1 MAEEGGEADPWR
13 GETLDSHEG
22 RLGLGKPFEEVGGSR
37 ERGGEPVSQPPD
49 LTLGCEDRPV
59 KVDRSIGDGVS
70 VRVRTPVDELR
81 LGDREADAQPGPSGL
96 QPRILLL

>member
-22 RLGLGKPFEEVGGSR
+22 RLGLGKPFDEMGGSR
-37 ERGGEPVSQPPD
+37 ERGGEAVSQPSD
-49 LTLGCEDRPV
+49 LTLGHKDRLV

-70 VRVRTPVDELR
+70 VPLRTPVDELR
-81 LGDREADAQPGPSGL
+81 LGDGQADAQPGPSGL
-96 QPRILLL
+96 QPCILLL